1 MYLTGC
7 GVNLSNQNPTVCI
20 NDLIE
25 RINKEN
31 NTSLRPIPYEKYFAI
46 VFNEIER
53 IYFDVQKKGI
63 DGFTDLYYK
72 HWLHSNAEVTI
83 QDEKGDTKR
92 AKVVGIDQYGFLTVR
107 FEDGTVTSVQPDGNS
122 FDMMS
127 GLIAPKKF

>member
-72 HWLHSNAEVTI
+72 HWLH
-83 QDEKGDTKR
+83 R
-92 AKVVGIDQYGFLTVR
+92 
-107 FEDGTVTSVQPDGNS
+107 
-122 FDMMS
+122 
-127 GLIAPKKF
+127 